1 MKYSLIL
8 GYGATGK
15 DIEKYLISENKK
27 YFIYDDN
34 KIIPQE
40 LNFQVEDITNL
51 EMIYVS
57 PGFKKDHKILK
68 IAEESNIKVTT
79 DIEYFNNVSNV
90 KIVGVTGT
98 NGKTTFVSLLNK
110 ILNKYGY
117 KSNVGGNI
125 GISPLNLINDAD
137 RLDFIILELSSFQLH
152 HSNELYLDTSVVLN
166 IYEDHIDW
174 HDSFE
179 DYASSKLKI
188 FNYTKKVQNKFLG
201 PVDEELTISYSI
213 LENITVIEDI
223 GDYFLPNYFDE
234 FVSMFVAVC
243 NRFKISEKDVID
255 FLSSEP
261 SAEHR
266 FELFHTKNGVN
277 FINDSKSTNIESVN
291 KASLKVNNCM
301 LIMHG
306 LTKGIKSN
314 KLVLSKEIKRIYVPK
329 NSEFDVSLY
338 QSIVVQY
345 ESLEELKQLIKTN
358 YQDFNTILFSCGGSS
373 FSDFDNYI
381 DRGNYFKKMIVGE
394 IQ

>member
-1 MKYSLIL
+1 MKPSLIL

-27 YFIYDDN
+27 YLIYDDN
-34 KIIPQE
+34 KTIPNE
-40 LNFQVEDITNL
+40 LNFQLEDINNL

-57 PGFKKDHKILK
+57 PGIKKNHKILN

-79 DIEYFNNVSNV
+79 DIEYFNDISNV

-117 KSNVGGNI
+117 KSNVAGNI
-125 GISPLNLINDAD
+125 GISPLNLINDTEN
-137 RLDFIILELSSFQLH
+137 LDYLILELSSFQLCH
-152 HSNELYLDTSVVLN
+152 INELQIDTSIVLN

-174 HDSFE
+174 HNSFE
-179 DYASSKLKI
+179 EYAESKLKI
-188 FNYTKKVQNKFLG
+188 FNFTVNDQNNFLG
-201 PVDEELTISYSI
+201 SVDEEINIDNSL

-223 GDYFLPNYFDE
+223 NNYFLPNYFDE
-234 FVSMFVAVC
+234 FVSMFVAIC
-243 NRFKISEKDVID
+243 NRFEISEMDVIE

-261 SAEHR
+261 SVEHR
-266 FELFHTKNGVN
+266 FELFYTKNGVN
-277 FINDSKSTNIESVN
+277 FINDSKSTNLESVN

-306 LTKGIKSN
+306 LAKGINPN
-314 KLVLSKEIKRIYVPK
+314 KLVLSDEIKTILVPQ
-329 NSEFDVSLY
+329 NSEFDVSMFK
-338 QSIVVQY
+338 SIVIKY
-345 ESLEELKQLIKTN
+345 ESIEDLQQLIKEN
-358 YQDFNTILFSCGGSS
+358 YREFNTVLFSCGGSS
-373 FSDFDNYI
+373 FSDFNNYI

-394 IQ
+394 I

>member
-1 MKYSLIL
+1 MRPSLIL

-34 KIIPQE
+34 KIIPQKF
-40 LNFQVEDITNL
+40 NFQIEDITNL

-57 PGFKKDHKILK
+57 PGVKKDHKILN
-68 IAEESNIKVTT
+68 IAEESNTKVTT

-125 GISPLNLINDAD
+125 GISPLNIINEAD
-137 RLDFIILELSSFQLH
+137 NLDFLILELSSFQLH
-152 HSNELYLDTSVVLN
+152 HINELHLDTSVVLN

-174 HDSFE
+174 HNSFE
-179 DYASSKLKI
+179 EYASSKLKI
-188 FNYTKKVQNKFLG
+188 FNFTKKVKNKFLG
-201 PVDEELTISYSI
+201 SVDEELKINESS
-213 LENITVIEDI
+213 LENVTVIEDI
-223 GDYFLPNYFDE
+223 NDYFLPNYFDE

-243 NRFKISEKDVID
+243 SRFEISEKDAIN
-255 FLSSEP
+255 FLSLEP

-277 FINDSKSTNIESVN
+277 FINDSKSTNLESVN

-306 LTKGIKSN
+306 LAKGINSN
-314 KLVLSKEIKRIYVPK
+314 KLVLSDEIKKILVPK
-329 NSEFDVSLY
+329 NTEFDVSKY
-338 QSIVVQY
+338 KSIVIKY
-345 ESLEELKQLIKTN
+345 ESIEDLQQLIKEN
-358 YQDFNTILFSCGGSS
+358 YQEFSTILFSCGGSS

-394 IQ
+394 I

>member
-1 MKYSLIL
+1 MRPSLIL

-34 KIIPQE
+34 KIIPQK
-40 LNFQVEDITNL
+40 LNFQIEDITNL

-57 PGFKKDHKILK
+57 PGVKKDHKILN

-117 KSNVGGNI
+117 KSNVAGNI
-125 GISPLNLINDAD
+125 GISPLKFVNDTEK
-137 RLDFIILELSSFQLH
+137 LDFLILELSSFQLCH
-152 HSNELYLDTSVVLN
+152 INKLQIDTSIVLN

-174 HDSFE
+174 HSSFE
-179 DYASSKLKI
+179 EYADSKLKI
-188 FNYTKKVQNKFLG
+188 FNFTVNDQNNFLG
-201 PVDEELTISYSI
+201 SVDEELNINNAL
-213 LENITVIEDI
+213 LENITVVEDI
-223 GDYFLPNYFDE
+223 NNYFLPNYFDE
-234 FVSMFVAVC
+234 FVSMFVAIC
-243 NRFKISEKDVID
+243 SRFEISEMDVIK

-266 FELFHTKNGVN
+266 FELFYSKNGVN
-277 FINDSKSTNIESVN
+277 FINDSKSTNLESVN

-306 LTKGIKSN
+306 LAKGINPN
-314 KLVLSKEIKRIYVPK
+314 KLVLSDEIKAILVPQ
-329 NSEFDVSLY
+329 NSEFDVSMFK
-338 QSIVVQY
+338 SIVIKY
-345 ESLEELKQLIKTN
+345 ESIEDLQQLIKEN
-358 YQDFNTILFSCGGSS
+358 YRDFNTVLFSCGGSS
-373 FSDFDNYI
+373 FSDFKNYV
-381 DRGNYFKKMIVGE
+381 DRGIYFKKMILGE
-394 IQ
+394 I

>member
-1 MKYSLIL
+1 MKPSLIL

-27 YFIYDDN
+27 YVIYDDN
-34 KIIPQE
+34 KTIPNE
-40 LNFQVEDITNL
+40 LNFQLEDITNL

-57 PGFKKDHKILK
+57 PGIKKDHKILK

-79 DIEYFNNVSNV
+79 DIEYFNDISNV

-117 KSNVGGNI
+117 KSNVAGNI
-125 GISPLNLINDAD
+125 GISPLNIINDTEN
-137 RLDFIILELSSFQLH
+137 LDFLILELSSFQLCH
-152 HSNELYLDTSVVLN
+152 INKLQIDTSIVLN

-174 HDSFE
+174 HSSFE
-179 DYASSKLKI
+179 EYADSKLKI
-188 FNYTKKVQNKFLG
+188 FNFTVNDQNNFLG
-201 PVDEELTISYSI
+201 SVDEELNINDVL
-213 LENITVIEDI
+213 LENITVVEDI
-223 GDYFLPNYFDE
+223 NNYFLPNYFDE
-234 FVSMFVAVC
+234 FVSMFVAIC
-243 NRFKISEKDVID
+243 RRFEISEMDVIE

-266 FELFHTKNGVN
+266 FELFYSKNGVN
-277 FINDSKSTNIESVN
+277 FINDSKSTNLESVN

-306 LTKGIKSN
+306 LAKGINPN
-314 KLVLSKEIKRIYVPK
+314 KLELSDEIKAILVPQ
-329 NSEFDVSLY
+329 NSEFDVSMY
-338 QSIVVQY
+338 KSIVIKY
-345 ESLEELKQLIKTN
+345 ESIEDLQQLIKEN
-358 YQDFNTILFSCGGSS
+358 YRDFNTVLFSCGGSS
-373 FSDFDNYI
+373 FSDFNNYI

-394 IQ
+394 I

>member
-1 MKYSLIL
+1 MRPSLIL
-8 GYGATGK
+8 GYGTTGK

-34 KIIPQE
+34 KIIPQK
-40 LNFQVEDITNL
+40 LNFKLEDITNL

-57 PGFKKDHKILK
+57 PGIKKDHKILN

-79 DIEYFNNVSNV
+79 DIEYFNNISNV
-90 KIVGVTGT
+90 KIIGVTGT
-98 NGKTTFVSLLNK
+98 NGKTTFALLLNK

-117 KSNVGGNI
+117 KTNVGGNI

-137 RLDFIILELSSFQLH
+137 NLDFLIIELSSFQLDH
-152 HSNELYLDTSVVLN
+152 INELQIDTAVVLN

-174 HDSFE
+174 HNSFE
-179 DYASSKLKI
+179 NYASSKLKI
-188 FNYTKKVQNKFLG
+188 FNFTKKVQNNFLG
-201 PVDEELTISYSI
+201 SVDEELKINDSL
-213 LENITVIEDI
+213 LENITVVDYIS
-223 GDYFLPNYFDE
+223 DYFLPNYFDE

-243 NRFKISEKDVID
+243 SRFEISEKDAIN
-255 FLSSEP
+255 FLSLEP

-277 FINDSKSTNIESVN
+277 FINDSKSTNLESVN

-306 LTKGIKSN
+306 LAKGINSN
-314 KLVLSKEIKRIYVPK
+314 KLVLSDEIKKILVPK
-329 NSEFDVSLY
+329 NTEFDVSKY
-338 QSIVVQY
+338 KSIVIKY
-345 ESLEELKQLIKTN
+345 ESIEDLQQLIKEN
-358 YQDFNTILFSCGGSS
+358 YQEFSTILFSCGGSS

-394 IQ
+394 I

>member
-1 MKYSLIL
+1 MKSSLIL

-27 YFIYDDN
+27 YLIYDDN
-34 KIIPQE
+34 KTIPNE
-40 LNFQVEDITNL
+40 LNFQLEDINNL

-57 PGFKKDHKILK
+57 PGIKKDHKILN

-79 DIEYFNNVSNV
+79 DIEYFNDISNV

-117 KSNVGGNI
+117 KSNVAGNI
-125 GISPLNLINDAD
+125 GISPLNLINDTEN
-137 RLDFIILELSSFQLH
+137 LDYLILELSSFQLCH
-152 HSNELYLDTSVVLN
+152 INELQIDTSIVLN

-174 HDSFE
+174 HNSFE
-179 DYASSKLKI
+179 EYAGSKLKI
-188 FNYTKKVQNKFLG
+188 FNFTVNDQNNFLG
-201 PVDEELTISYSI
+201 SVDEEINIDNSL

-223 GDYFLPNYFDE
+223 NNYFLPNYFDE
-234 FVSMFVAVC
+234 FVSMFVAIC
-243 NRFKISEKDVID
+243 NRFEISEMDVIE

-261 SAEHR
+261 SVEHR
-266 FELFHTKNGVN
+266 FELFYTKNGVN
-277 FINDSKSTNIESVN
+277 FINDSKSTNLESVN

-306 LTKGIKSN
+306 LAKGINPN
-314 KLVLSKEIKRIYVPK
+314 KLVLSDEIKTILVPQ
-329 NSEFDVSLY
+329 NSEFDVSMFK
-338 QSIVVQY
+338 SIVIKY
-345 ESLEELKQLIKTN
+345 ESIEDLQQLIKEN
-358 YQDFNTILFSCGGSS
+358 YRDFNTVLFSCGGSS
-373 FSDFDNYI
+373 FSDFNNYI

-394 IQ
+394 I

>member
-1 MKYSLIL
+1 MRPSLIL
-8 GYGATGK
+8 GYGTTGK

-34 KIIPQE
+34 KIIPQK
-40 LNFQVEDITNL
+40 LNFKLEDITNL

-57 PGFKKDHKILK
+57 PGIKKDHKILN

-79 DIEYFNNVSNV
+79 DIEYFNNISNV
-90 KIVGVTGT
+90 KIIGVTGT
-98 NGKTTFVSLLNK
+98 NGKTTFALLLNK

-117 KSNVGGNI
+117 KTNVGGNI

-137 RLDFIILELSSFQLH
+137 NLDFLIIELSSFQLDH
-152 HSNELYLDTSVVLN
+152 INELQIDTAVVLN

-174 HDSFE
+174 HNSFE
-179 DYASSKLKI
+179 NYASSKLKI
-188 FNYTKKVQNKFLG
+188 FNFTKKVQNNFLG
-201 PVDEELTISYSI
+201 SVDEELKINDSL
-213 LENITVIEDI
+213 LENITVIEYI
-223 GDYFLPNYFDE
+223 SDYFLPNYFDE

-243 NRFKISEKDVID
+243 RRFEISEKDVIN
-255 FLSSEP
+255 FLSLEP

-277 FINDSKSTNIESVN
+277 FINDSKSTNLESVN

-306 LTKGIKSN
+306 LAKGINSN
-314 KLVLSKEIKRIYVPK
+314 KLVLSDEIKKILVPK
-329 NSEFDVSLY
+329 NTEFDVSKY
-338 QSIVVQY
+338 KSIVIKY
-345 ESLEELKQLIKTN
+345 ESIEDLQQLIKEN
-358 YQDFNTILFSCGGSS
+358 YQEFSTILFSCGGSS

-394 IQ
+394 I